1 MIDIKETYR
10 DNDIFEMSYN
20 NKRHIILAIDEGY
33 EPFLDIKERICDE
46 FKLEIINEYGL
57 TDMYASFIFHGSS
70 LELEYFSMDEM
81 ITLITD
87 ATDEILLN
95 EFREMARE
103 LARPWKKRTN

>member
-1 MIDIKETYR
+1 MIDMKETYR
-10 DNDIFEMSYN
+10 DNDIFEVSYD

-33 EPFLDIKERICDE
+33 KPFLDIKEHICDE
-46 FKLEIINEYGL
+46 FKLETINEYGL
-57 TDMYASFIFHGSS
+57 TDMYASFAFHGCS

-87 ATDEILLN
+87 TTDEILLN

-103 LARPWKKRTN
+103 LSRHWKKRKN